1 MSLSEPL
8 QSSNGKV
15 ILELKNLSKRFGGV
29 NALTDIDFDLYEGE
43 VHGVVGEN
51 GAGKSTLMKILSG
64 VYSDYEG
71 QMLLNGNL
79 VRFHSPSD
87 ANLQGIGMIH
97 QELSIFPDLTV
108 AENIFSRNLPVSK
121 IGKVDWKLMKQQ
133 AAEHLQELGLNIDAN
148 TLMGILPVGVQQM
161 VEIARIIF
169 SGAKIIIMDEPT
181 SALSLNETRRLFEF
195 IKKLKAQGK
204 TVIFISHFLEDVL
217 NISDRVSVF
226 RNSYHVAT
234 LDTKDLSKQKIIE
247 LMLGAENRLLLQS
260 YQDNSTN
267 LRHNQAKKGE
277 VVLSVRNLSRTGSF
291 SEVSFDIHAG
301 EVLGLY
307 SFVGAGQLQL
317 ARCLFGADR
326 VNKGTIT
333 LKGKPIRLRSTTQA
347 KRLGIAY
354 VPDNR
359 RDSLILTQEIYK
371 NISLAHLNKLL
382 PIILRRKPE
391 LELAIEKIQ
400 ATRVRPPKPQLLVGA
415 LSGGNQQKVVLAK
428 WLVQTPQ
435 VLILAEPTRGMD
447 VGAKEEVLE
456 LIHEL
461 RTHGV
466 AIFLV
471 SSELETILANCDR
484 VVVMHKGHIS
494 IELEGEQF
502 NKDNLLLHA

>member
-43 VHGVVGEN
+43 VHGIVGEN

-64 VYSDYEG
+64 VYPDYEG

-204 TVIFISHFLEDVL
+204 TIIFISHFLEDVL

>member
-64 VYSDYEG
+64 VYPDYEG

-204 TVIFISHFLEDVL
+204 TIIFISHFLEDVL